1 MILNRREALARLGR
15 WAGGGTIAGLLSPFF
30 SRGDGT
36 APRLGEYVSGGADA
50 SARKNSAIRTSA
62 TNKIRQ
68 SVCRWPYAQIPLD
81 ELCRQAVSLGI
92 EGVELVG
99 PSEWAVLK
107 KHGLTCPMANGAEPG
122 IDVGFIDPSLHAEL
136 RRRYES
142 VIPQVA
148 EAGFPQL
155 ICFTG
160 NANGIDP
167 ETGMKNFEKGI
178 KPLLSLAEKSN
189 IILCLELFNTKVD
202 HPGYMAD
209 NTAWGIELCDRLG
222 SDHFKL
228 LYDIYHMQIMEGDI
242 IRTIRQYHDY
252 FSHYH
257 TGGVPGRNEIDS
269 TQELNYPA
277 IMRAIADTG
286 YQGFV
291 GQEFIPTREN
301 PFYSLR
307 EAVQLCDV

>member
-228 LYDIYHMQIMEGDI
+228 LYDIYHMQIMEGDV
-242 IRTIRQYHDY
+242 IRTIKDSYEY
-252 FSHYH
+252 FGHYH
-257 TGGVPGRNEIDS
+257 TGGNPGRNEIDH

-277 IMRAIADTG
+277 ICQAIVDTG
-286 YQGFV
+286 FKGYIA
-291 GQEFIPTREN
+291 QEFIPKRH
-301 PFYSLR
+301 PLGSLY
-307 EAVQLCDV
+307 EAVRLCDV